1 MFRRVLTIC
10 AAAVVA
16 TVALAVPASASQP
29 IPQSPYCFTVDGSG
43 VCLIVTNTIDHRPD
57 TLNGDYTAADT
68 VTVGFYCPG
77 TSTVS
82 ALCAAIGA
90 IAPISIRRTGVVSR
104 PSTIGTLHVTTV
116 RVPQICTPLGCNGP
130 TFVDVNV
137 PWVYTDVE
145 VWVLGGN
152 PFDQICIGC

>member
-1 MFRRVLTIC
+1 MFRRVLTLC
-10 AAAVVA
+10 SAAIVA
-16 TVALAVPASASQP
+16 AVALAVPASASQP

-43 VCLIVTNTIDHRPD
+43 VCLVVTNTIDHSPGS
-57 TLNGDYTAADT
+57 TPGDLTAADT

-77 TSTVS
+77 ISTVS
-82 ALCAAIGA
+82 ALCAALGA
-90 IAPISIRRTGVVSR
+90 MAPITIRRTGVVYN

-116 RVPQICTPLGCNGP
+116 PVPQICTPLGCNGP
-130 TFVDVNV
+130 SFVDVDV

-152 PFDQICIGC
+152 PLDAICIGC